1 MCPGVADI
9 HVVRQREYRRPVT
22 SAPIPGKPASAD
34 SGMGDRRKTQP
45 SRRSLITRL
54 AALIVTGLAIY
65 VVLPSLSA
73 VFGAW
78 PRLATLSG
86 VWIVLAVLFECGSF
100 VCNFAIQRIVL
111 RTHGWFAVVTAGL
124 AGNTVTNTL
133 PGGAAAGAA
142 VQYRMLATAGVN
154 SDAAAGGLAASS
166 LLGVGGLLM
175 LPILTLPTVLGDHG
189 LSHTLVSAA
198 FIGVAAFV
206 VYMGLGIVLLE
217 TDRPL
222 QALGRAAQWI
232 WNKIRRPHPPLT
244 GLENRLLQ
252 QRNEI
257 RAALGREWKQIFLLV
272 VGRLGLDYLCL
283 LAALRATGS
292 QPHIWLVLLAYSA
305 AGIIALFPVT
315 PGGLGIVEASLSGLL
330 VLAGVSGRSAVVA
343 TLAYRLAQYWL
354 PTVAGAVAYGLF
366 RRRYGT
372 TSKPESILD
381 ADIGEPPG
389 VGGTTDG
396 ALTDGA
402 RLESK
407 NEIADASEQGVETD
421 P

>member
-22 SAPIPGKPASAD
+22 SAPIPGKRASAD

-257 RAALGREWKQIFLLV
+257 RTALGREWKQIFLLV

-381 ADIGEPPG
+381 AGIGEPPG
-389 VGGTTDG
+389 VGGTTG
-396 ALTDGA
+396 SG
-402 RLESK
+402 S
-407 NEIADASEQGVETD
+407 NGQSEPRKQERD
-421 P
+421 R